1 MQRLHDR
8 QSGKARV
15 IAVHGNIGY
24 QPQRPQPRV
33 GSLLFDRQPFDE
45 VARIS
50 GAIKWPLA
58 AEDPDR
64 LA

>member
-1 MQRLHDR
+1 
-8 QSGKARV
+8 
-15 IAVHGNIGY
+15 VHGNIGY